1 MRAAKL
7 DLPLLD
13 IAQALIL
20 ILGGIVVFYA
30 SRAFRRTRSQAMI
43 LLALGFAFVTA
54 GAVVAGLLY
63 NYFTGDL
70 ASVVT
75 LQAYSQAIG
84 FFIIVYS
91 LAKAKS

>member
-1 MRAAKL
+1 VRAAKL